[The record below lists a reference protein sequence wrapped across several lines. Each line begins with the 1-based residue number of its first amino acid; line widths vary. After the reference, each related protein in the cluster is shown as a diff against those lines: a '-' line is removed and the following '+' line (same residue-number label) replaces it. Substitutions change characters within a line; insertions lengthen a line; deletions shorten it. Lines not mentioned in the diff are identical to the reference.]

1 MENLIISYAVKASLA
16 MILLYGLYALCFR
29 NDTFN
34 KTKRFYLLF
43 IVLFSLVYPFC
54 KLNISTTGNM
64 AIYEAILPQIEVIDD
79 LQVAKDQMFVLGMT
93 DLLLLVF
100 ISGMVVLFLRLFIQL
115 LGIIKL
121 RLTNYSQTSFNY
133 RIVSLDKAITPFSFF
148 NWIFIPEDGF
158 KKEDVDVMMAH
169 EEEHADQF
177 HSFDILLSEL
187 FCILFWWNPIA
198 WLIKR
203 EIKINLE
210 YLADKG
216 VLEKGIEAKKYQYLL
231 LQVIKPSANIQIVNN
246 FNVSQLKKRITMI
259 NKKRTSGL
267 LSFKYLLALP
277 IIALMLTWNA
287 QNTFSKQI
295 ENVVEE
301 AIKNQNIDT
310 PPQKKDNV
318 YVTVEEMPRYP
329 GGESAMMQY
338 IGTNLKY
345 PESAAKE
352 NIEGRVVVRF
362 VVTENGDVTDVTLV
376 RGLDSR
382 CDEEAM
388 RVVRAMPKWTPG
400 KQGGKDV
407 DVYYTLP
414 ILFKLQKDTPK
425 TTTSATVK

>member
-16 MILLYGLYALCFR
+16 MILLYGLYVLCFR

-54 KLNISTTGNM
+54 KLNIATAGNI
-64 AIYEAILPQIEVIDD
+64 AIYEAILPQIEVTDN
-79 LQVAKDQMFVLGMT
+79 LPVANDQTFALGMNN
-93 DLLLLVF
+93 LLLLF
-100 ISGMVVLFLRLFIQL
+100 FFSGIVVLFVRLFIQL

-121 RLTNYSQTSFNY
+121 RLINYSQTSLNY
-133 RIVSLDKAITPFSFF
+133 TIISLDKTITPFSFF
-148 NWIFIPEDGF
+148 NWIFIPTNGF
-158 KKEDVDVMMAH
+158 KQEDVDVMMAH

-198 WLIKR
+198 WLLKR

-231 LQVIKPSANIQIVNN
+231 LQVIKPSATIQIVNN

-259 NKKRTSGL
+259 NKKRTSGI
-267 LSFKYLLALP
+267 LSFKYLLAFP
-277 IIALMLTWNA
+277 IIALMLIGNA
-287 QNTFSKQI
+287 QNTFSQQKEKAGI
-295 ENVVEE
+295 ASLTENPTTSEDQLPPFVMVE
-301 AIKNQNIDT
+301 QM
-310 PPQKKDNV
+310 PQF
-318 YVTVEEMPRYP
+318 P

-352 NIEGRVVVRF
+352 NIEGRVVLRF
-362 VVTENGDVTDVTLV
+362 VVTKTGDIKDVSV
-376 RGLDSR
+376 IRSLDSR

-414 ILFKLQKDTPK
+414 VLYKLQKDTPK
-425 TTTSATVK
+425 TTN

>member
-1 MENLIISYAVKASLA
+1 MENLIISYTVKASLA
-16 MILLYGLYALCFR
+16 MILLYGLYVLCFR

-54 KLNISTTGNM
+54 KLNIATAGNI
-64 AIYEAILPQIEVIDD
+64 AIYEAILPQIEVTDN
-79 LQVAKDQMFVLGMT
+79 LPVANDQTFALGMNN
-93 DLLLLVF
+93 LLLLIL
-100 ISGMVVLFLRLFIQL
+100 ISGIIVLFVRLIIQL
-115 LGIIKL
+115 LLIIKL
-121 RLTNYSQTSFNY
+121 RLINYSQTSLNY
-133 RIVSLDKAITPFSFF
+133 TVISLDKKITPFSFF
-148 NWIFIPEDGF
+148 NWIFIPTNGF
-158 KKEDVDVMMAH
+158 KQEDVDVMMAH

-198 WLIKR
+198 WLLKR

-231 LQVIKPSANIQIVNN
+231 LQVIKPSATIQIVNN

-259 NKKRTSGL
+259 NKKRTSGI
-267 LSFKYLLALP
+267 LSFKYLLAFP
-277 IIALMLTWNA
+277 IIALMLIGNA
-287 QNTFSKQI
+287 QNTFSQQKEKVGI
-295 ENVVEE
+295 ASLTENPTTSEDQLPPFVMVE
-301 AIKNQNIDT
+301 QM
-310 PPQKKDNV
+310 PQF
-318 YVTVEEMPRYP
+318 P

-352 NIEGRVVVRF
+352 SIEGRVVLRF
-362 VVTENGDVTDVTLV
+362 VVTKTGDIKDVSV
-376 RGLDSR
+376 IRSLDSR

-414 ILFKLQKDTPK
+414 VLYKLQKDTPK
-425 TTTSATVK
+425 TTN

>member
-16 MILLYGLYALCFR
+16 MILLYGLYVLCFR

-54 KLNISTTGNM
+54 KLNIATVGNI
-64 AIYEAILPQIEVIDD
+64 AIYEAILPQIEVTDN
-79 LQVAKDQMFVLGMT
+79 LQVDNDQTFALGMN
-93 DLLLLVF
+93 DLLLLF
-100 ISGMVVLFLRLFIQL
+100 FFSGIVVLFVRLFIQL

-121 RLTNYSQTSFNY
+121 RLINYSQTSLNY
-133 RIVSLDKAITPFSFF
+133 RIISLDKTITPFSFF
-148 NWIFIPEDGF
+148 NWIFIPTNGF
-158 KKEDVDVMMAH
+158 KQEDVDVMMAH

-198 WLIKR
+198 WLLKR

-231 LQVIKPSANIQIVNN
+231 LQVIKPSATIQIVNN

-259 NKKRTSGL
+259 NKKRTSGI

-277 IIALMLTWNA
+277 IIALMLIGNA
-287 QNTFSKQI
+287 QNTFSQQKEKVEI
-295 ENVVEE
+295 ASLTENPTTSEDQLPPFVMVE
-301 AIKNQNIDT
+301 QM
-310 PPQKKDNV
+310 PQFA
-318 YVTVEEMPRYP
+318 

-352 NIEGRVVVRF
+352 NIEGRVVLRF
-362 VVTENGDVTDVTLV
+362 VVTKTGDIKDVSV
-376 RGLDSR
+376 IRSLDSR

-414 ILFKLQKDTPK
+414 VLYKLQKDTPK
-425 TTTSATVK
+425 TTN

>member
-16 MILLYGLYALCFR
+16 MILLYGLYVLCFR

-54 KLNISTTGNM
+54 KLNIATVGNI
-64 AIYEAILPQIEVIDD
+64 AIYEAILPQIEVTDN
-79 LQVAKDQMFVLGMT
+79 LQVDNDQTFALGMN
-93 DLLLLVF
+93 DLLLLF
-100 ISGMVVLFLRLFIQL
+100 FFSGIVVLFVRLFIQL

-121 RLTNYSQTSFNY
+121 RLINYSQTSLNY
-133 RIVSLDKAITPFSFF
+133 RIISLDKTITPFSFF
-148 NWIFIPEDGF
+148 NWIFIPTNGF
-158 KKEDVDVMMAH
+158 KQEDVDVMMAH

-198 WLIKR
+198 WLLKR

-231 LQVIKPSANIQIVNN
+231 LQVIKPSATIHIVNN

-259 NKKRTSGL
+259 NKKRTSGI

-277 IIALMLTWNA
+277 IIALMLIGNA
-287 QNTFSKQI
+287 QNTFSQQKEKVEI
-295 ENVVEE
+295 ASLTENPTTSEDQLPPFVMVE
-301 AIKNQNIDT
+301 QM
-310 PPQKKDNV
+310 PQFA
-318 YVTVEEMPRYP
+318 

-352 NIEGRVVVRF
+352 NIEGRVVLRF
-362 VVTENGDVTDVTLV
+362 VVTKTGDIKDVSV
-376 RGLDSR
+376 IRGLDSR

-414 ILFKLQKDTPK
+414 ILYKLQKETPK
-425 TTTSATVK
+425 TTN

>member
-34 KTKRFYLLF
+34 KAKRFYLLF

-54 KLNISTTGNM
+54 KMNISTAGNM
-64 AIYEAILPQIEVIDD
+64 AIYEVILPQIEVTDNFQD
-79 LQVAKDQMFVLGMT
+79 SNNQVFALGLT
-93 DLLLLVF
+93 DLLLLIL
-100 ISGMVVLFLRLFIQL
+100 ISGIIVLFARLFIQL

-121 RLTNYSQTSFNY
+121 RFANYSQTSLNY
-133 RIVSLDKAITPFSFF
+133 TVISLDKTITPFSFF
-148 NWIFIPEDGF
+148 NWIFIPTNGL
-158 KKEDVDVMMAH
+158 KQEDVDVMMAH
-169 EEEHADQF
+169 EEEHVNHF

-198 WLIKR
+198 WLLKR

-259 NKKRTSGL
+259 NKQRTSRI
-267 LSFKYLLALP
+267 LSFKYLLAFP
-277 IIALMLTWNA
+277 IIALMLIGNA
-287 QNTFSKQI
+287 QNTFSKQKEKVEI
-295 ENVVEE
+295 ASLTENPTTSEDQLPPFVMVE
-301 AIKNQNIDT
+301 QM
-310 PPQKKDNV
+310 PQF
-318 YVTVEEMPRYP
+318 P

-352 NIEGRVVVRF
+352 NIEGRVILRF
-362 VVTENGDVTDVTLV
+362 VVTKTGDITDVSVL

-414 ILFKLQKDTPK
+414 ILYKLQKETPK
-425 TTTSATVK
+425 TTN

>member
-1 MENLIISYAVKASLA
+1 MENLIISYTVKASLA
-16 MILLYGLYALCFR
+16 MILLYGLYVLCFR

-54 KLNISTTGNM
+54 KLNIATAGNI
-64 AIYEAILPQIEVIDD
+64 AIYEAILPQIEVTDN
-79 LQVAKDQMFVLGMT
+79 LPVANDQTFALGMNN
-93 DLLLLVF
+93 LLLLF
-100 ISGMVVLFLRLFIQL
+100 FFSGIVVLFVRLFIQL

-121 RLTNYSQTSFNY
+121 RLINYSQTSLNY
-133 RIVSLDKAITPFSFF
+133 RIISLDKTITPFSFF
-148 NWIFIPEDGF
+148 NWIFIPTNGF
-158 KKEDVDVMMAH
+158 KQEDVDVMMAH

-198 WLIKR
+198 WLLKR

-231 LQVIKPSANIQIVNN
+231 LQVIKPSATIQIVNN

-259 NKKRTSGL
+259 NKKRTSGI
-267 LSFKYLLALP
+267 LSFKYLLAFP
-277 IIALMLTWNA
+277 IIALMLIGNA
-287 QNTFSKQI
+287 QNTFSQQKEKVEI
-295 ENVVEE
+295 ASLTENPTTSEDQLPPFVMVE
-301 AIKNQNIDT
+301 QM
-310 PPQKKDNV
+310 PQFS
-318 YVTVEEMPRYP
+318 

-352 NIEGRVVVRF
+352 NIEGRVVLRF
-362 VVTENGDVTDVTLV
+362 VVTKTGDIKDVSV
-376 RGLDSR
+376 IRSLDSR

-414 ILFKLQKDTPK
+414 VLYKLQKDTPK
-425 TTTSATVK
+425 TTK

>member
-34 KTKRFYLLF
+34 KAKRFYLLF

-54 KLNISTTGNM
+54 KMNISTAGNM
-64 AIYEAILPQIEVIDD
+64 AIYEVILPQIEVTDNFQD
-79 LQVAKDQMFVLGMT
+79 SNNQVFALVLT
-93 DLLLLVF
+93 DLLLLIL
-100 ISGMVVLFLRLFIQL
+100 ISGIIVLFARLFIQL
-115 LGIIKL
+115 LGIIKV
-121 RLTNYSQTSFNY
+121 RFANYSQTSLNY
-133 RIVSLDKAITPFSFF
+133 TVISLDKTITPFSFF
-148 NWIFIPEDGF
+148 NWIFIPTNGL
-158 KKEDVDVMMAH
+158 KQEDVDVMMAH
-169 EEEHADQF
+169 EEEHVNQF

-198 WLIKR
+198 WLLKR

-259 NKKRTSGL
+259 NKQRTSRI
-267 LSFKYLLALP
+267 LSFKYLLAFP
-277 IIALMLTWNA
+277 IIALMLIGNA
-287 QNTFSKQI
+287 QNTFSQQKEKVEI
-295 ENVVEE
+295 ASLTENPTTSEDQLPPFVMVE
-301 AIKNQNIDT
+301 QM
-310 PPQKKDNV
+310 PQF
-318 YVTVEEMPRYP
+318 P

-352 NIEGRVVVRF
+352 NIEGRVILRF
-362 VVTENGDVTDVTLV
+362 VVTKTGDITDVSVL

-414 ILFKLQKDTPK
+414 ILYKLQKETPK
-425 TTTSATVK
+425 TTN

>member
-16 MILLYGLYALCFR
+16 MILLYGLYVLCFR

-54 KLNISTTGNM
+54 KLNIATAGNI
-64 AIYEAILPQIEVIDD
+64 AIYEAILPQIEVTDN
-79 LQVAKDQMFVLGMT
+79 LPAANDQTFALGMNN
-93 DLLLLVF
+93 LLLLF
-100 ISGMVVLFLRLFIQL
+100 FFSGIVVLFVRLFIQL

-121 RLTNYSQTSFNY
+121 RLINYSQTSLNY
-133 RIVSLDKAITPFSFF
+133 RIISLDKTITPFSFF
-148 NWIFIPEDGF
+148 NWIFIPTNGF
-158 KKEDVDVMMAH
+158 KQEDVDVMMAH

-198 WLIKR
+198 WLLKR

-231 LQVIKPSANIQIVNN
+231 LQVIKPSATIQIVNN

-259 NKKRTSGL
+259 NKKRTSGI
-267 LSFKYLLALP
+267 LSFKYLLAFP
-277 IIALMLTWNA
+277 IIALMLIGNA
-287 QNTFSKQI
+287 QNTFSQQKEKVGI
-295 ENVVEE
+295 ASLTENPTTSEDQLPPFVMVE
-301 AIKNQNIDT
+301 QM
-310 PPQKKDNV
+310 PQF
-318 YVTVEEMPRYP
+318 P

-338 IGTNLKY
+338 IGANLKY

-352 NIEGRVVVRF
+352 NIEGRVVLRF
-362 VVTENGDVTDVTLV
+362 VVTKTGDIKDVSV
-376 RGLDSR
+376 IRSLDSR

-414 ILFKLQKDTPK
+414 VLYKLQKDTPK
-425 TTTSATVK
+425 TTN

>member
-16 MILLYGLYALCFR
+16 MILLYGLYVLCFR

-54 KLNISTTGNM
+54 KLNIATAGNI
-64 AIYEAILPQIEVIDD
+64 AIYEAILPQIEVTDN
-79 LQVAKDQMFVLGMT
+79 LPVANDQTFALGMNN
-93 DLLLLVF
+93 LLLLF
-100 ISGMVVLFLRLFIQL
+100 FFSGIVVLFVRLFIQL

-121 RLTNYSQTSFNY
+121 RLINYSQTSLNY
-133 RIVSLDKAITPFSFF
+133 RIISLDKTITPFSFF
-148 NWIFIPEDGF
+148 NWIFIPTNGF
-158 KKEDVDVMMAH
+158 KQEDVDVMMAH

-198 WLIKR
+198 WLLKR

-231 LQVIKPSANIQIVNN
+231 LQVIKPSATIQIVNN

-259 NKKRTSGL
+259 NKKRTSGI

-277 IIALMLTWNA
+277 IIALMLIGNA
-287 QNTFSKQI
+287 QNTFSQQKEKVEI
-295 ENVVEE
+295 ASLTENPTTSEDQLPPFVMVE
-301 AIKNQNIDT
+301 QM
-310 PPQKKDNV
+310 PQFS
-318 YVTVEEMPRYP
+318 

-352 NIEGRVVVRF
+352 NIEGRVVLRF
-362 VVTENGDVTDVTLV
+362 VVTKTGDIKDVSV
-376 RGLDSR
+376 IRSLDSR

-414 ILFKLQKDTPK
+414 VLYKLQKDTPK
-425 TTTSATVK
+425 TTK

>member
-16 MILLYGLYALCFR
+16 MILLYGLYILCFR

-54 KLNISTTGNM
+54 KLNISTTGNI
-64 AIYEAILPQIEVIDD
+64 AIYEAILPQIEVTDN
-79 LQVAKDQMFVLGMT
+79 LPVANDQSFALGMN
-93 DLLLLVF
+93 DLLLLIF
-100 ISGMVVLFLRLFIQL
+100 FSGIIVLFVRLLIQL
-115 LGIIKL
+115 LVIIKL
-121 RLTNYSQTSFNY
+121 RLTNNSKTIFNY
-133 RIVSLDKAITPFSFF
+133 RIISLNKSITPFSFF
-148 NWIFIPEDGF
+148 NWIFIPNNGF
-158 KKEDVDVMMAH
+158 KQEDVDVMMAH
-169 EEEHADQF
+169 EEEHANQF

-198 WLIKR
+198 WLLKR

-231 LQVIKPSANIQIVNN
+231 LQVIKPSATIQIVNN

-259 NKKRTSGL
+259 NKQRTSRI
-267 LSFKYLLALP
+267 LSFKYLLAFP
-277 IIALMLTWNA
+277 IIALMLIGNA
-287 QNTFSKQI
+287 QNTFSQQKEKVEI
-295 ENVVEE
+295 ASLTENPTTSEDQLTPFVMVE
-301 AIKNQNIDT
+301 QM
-310 PPQKKDNV
+310 PQF
-318 YVTVEEMPRYP
+318 P

-352 NIEGRVVVRF
+352 NIEGRVVLRF
-362 VVTENGDVTDVTLV
+362 VVTKTGDITDVSVL

-414 ILFKLQKDTPK
+414 ILYKLQKETPK
-425 TTTSATVK
+425 TTN

>member
-1 MENLIISYAVKASLA
+1 MENLIISYVVKASLA
-16 MILLYGLYALCFR
+16 MILLYGLYVLCFR

-54 KLNISTTGNM
+54 KLNIATVGNI
-64 AIYEAILPQIEVIDD
+64 AIYEAILPQIEVTDN
-79 LQVAKDQMFVLGMT
+79 LPVANDQTFALGMNN
-93 DLLLLVF
+93 LLLLF
-100 ISGMVVLFLRLFIQL
+100 FFSGIVVLFVRLFIQL

-121 RLTNYSQTSFNY
+121 RLINYSQTSLNY
-133 RIVSLDKAITPFSFF
+133 RIISLDKTITPFSFF
-148 NWIFIPEDGF
+148 NWIFIPTNGF
-158 KKEDVDVMMAH
+158 KQEDVDVMMAH

-198 WLIKR
+198 WLLKR

-231 LQVIKPSANIQIVNN
+231 LQVIKPSATIQIVNN

-259 NKKRTSGL
+259 NKKRTSGI
-267 LSFKYLLALP
+267 LSFKYLLAFP
-277 IIALMLTWNA
+277 IIALMLIGNA
-287 QNTFSKQI
+287 QNTFSQQKEKVGI
-295 ENVVEE
+295 ASLTENPTTSEDQLPPFVMVE
-301 AIKNQNIDT
+301 QM
-310 PPQKKDNV
+310 PQF
-318 YVTVEEMPRYP
+318 P

-338 IGTNLKY
+338 IGANLKY

-352 NIEGRVVVRF
+352 NIEGRVVLRF
-362 VVTENGDVTDVTLV
+362 VVTKTGDIKDVSV
-376 RGLDSR
+376 IRSLDSR

-414 ILFKLQKDTPK
+414 VLYKLQKETPK
-425 TTTSATVK
+425 TTN

>member
-16 MILLYGLYALCFR
+16 MILLYGLYVLCFR

-54 KLNISTTGNM
+54 KLNIATAGNI
-64 AIYEAILPQIEVIDD
+64 AIYEAILPQIEVTDN
-79 LQVAKDQMFVLGMT
+79 LQVANDQTFALRMNN
-93 DLLLLVF
+93 LLLLF
-100 ISGMVVLFLRLFIQL
+100 FFSGIVVLFVRLFIQL

-121 RLTNYSQTSFNY
+121 RLINYSQTSLNY
-133 RIVSLDKAITPFSFF
+133 RIISLDKTITPFSFF
-148 NWIFIPEDGF
+148 NWIFIPTNGF
-158 KKEDVDVMMAH
+158 KQEDVDVMMAH
-169 EEEHADQF
+169 EEEHANQF

-198 WLIKR
+198 WLLKR

-231 LQVIKPSANIQIVNN
+231 LQVIKPSATIQIVNN

-259 NKKRTSGL
+259 NKKRTSGI
-267 LSFKYLLALP
+267 LSFKYLLAFP
-277 IIALMLTWNA
+277 IIALMLIGNA
-287 QNTFSKQI
+287 QNTFSQQKEKVGI
-295 ENVVEE
+295 ASLTENPTTSEDQLPPFVMVE
-301 AIKNQNIDT
+301 QM
-310 PPQKKDNV
+310 PQF
-318 YVTVEEMPRYP
+318 P

-352 NIEGRVVVRF
+352 NIEGRVVLRF
-362 VVTENGDVTDVTLV
+362 VVTKTGDIKDVSV
-376 RGLDSR
+376 IRSLDSR

-414 ILFKLQKDTPK
+414 ILYKLQKETPK
-425 TTTSATVK
+425 TTN

>member
-1 MENLIISYAVKASLA
+1 MENLIISYTVKASLA
-16 MILLYGLYALCFR
+16 MILLYGLYVLCFR

-54 KLNISTTGNM
+54 KLNIATAGNI
-64 AIYEAILPQIEVIDD
+64 AIYEAILPQIEVTDN
-79 LQVAKDQMFVLGMT
+79 LPVANDQTFALGMNN
-93 DLLLLVF
+93 LLLLF
-100 ISGMVVLFLRLFIQL
+100 FFSGIVVLFVRLFIQL

-121 RLTNYSQTSFNY
+121 RLINYSQTSLNY
-133 RIVSLDKAITPFSFF
+133 RIISLDKTITPFSFF
-148 NWIFIPEDGF
+148 NWIFIPTNGF
-158 KKEDVDVMMAH
+158 KQEDVDVMMAH

-198 WLIKR
+198 WLLKR

-231 LQVIKPSANIQIVNN
+231 LQVIKPSATIQIVNN

-259 NKKRTSGL
+259 NKQRTSQI

-277 IIALMLTWNA
+277 IIALMLIGNA
-287 QNTFSKQI
+287 QNTFSQQKQKVEI
-295 ENVVEE
+295 ASLTENPTTSEDQLHPFVMVE
-301 AIKNQNIDT
+301 QM
-310 PPQKKDNV
+310 PQFS
-318 YVTVEEMPRYP
+318 

-352 NIEGRVVVRF
+352 NIEGRVVLRF
-362 VVTENGDVTDVTLV
+362 VVTKTGDIKDVSV
-376 RGLDSR
+376 IRSLDSR

-414 ILFKLQKDTPK
+414 VLYKLQKDTPK
-425 TTTSATVK
+425 TTK

>member
-16 MILLYGLYALCFR
+16 MILLYGLYVLCFR

-54 KLNISTTGNM
+54 KLNIATAGNI
-64 AIYEAILPQIEVIDD
+64 AIYEAILPQIEVTDN
-79 LQVAKDQMFVLGMT
+79 LPVANDQTFALGMNN
-93 DLLLLVF
+93 LLLLF
-100 ISGMVVLFLRLFIQL
+100 FFSGIVVLFVRLFIQL

-121 RLTNYSQTSFNY
+121 RLINYSQTSLNY
-133 RIVSLDKAITPFSFF
+133 RIISLDKTITPFSFF
-148 NWIFIPEDGF
+148 NWIFIPTNGF
-158 KKEDVDVMMAH
+158 KQEDVDVMMAH

-198 WLIKR
+198 WLLKR

-231 LQVIKPSANIQIVNN
+231 LQVIKPSATIQIVNN

-259 NKKRTSGL
+259 NKKRTSGI

-277 IIALMLTWNA
+277 IIALMLIGNA
-287 QNTFSKQI
+287 QNTFSQQKEKVEI
-295 ENVVEE
+295 ASLTENPTTSEDQLPPFVMVE
-301 AIKNQNIDT
+301 QM
-310 PPQKKDNV
+310 PQFA
-318 YVTVEEMPRYP
+318 

-352 NIEGRVVVRF
+352 NIEGRVVLRF
-362 VVTENGDVTDVTLV
+362 VVTKTGDIKDVSV
-376 RGLDSR
+376 IRSLDSR

-414 ILFKLQKDTPK
+414 VLYKLQKDTPK
-425 TTTSATVK
+425 TTK

>member
-34 KTKRFYLLF
+34 KAKRFYLLF

-54 KLNISTTGNM
+54 KMNISTTGNM
-64 AIYEAILPQIEVIDD
+64 AIYEVILPQIEVTDNFQD
-79 LQVAKDQMFVLGMT
+79 SNNQVFALGLT
-93 DLLLLVF
+93 DLLLLIL
-100 ISGMVVLFLRLFIQL
+100 ISGIIILFVRLIIQL
-115 LGIIKL
+115 LLIIKL
-121 RLTNYSQTSFNY
+121 RFTNYSKTSLNY
-133 RIVSLDKAITPFSFF
+133 TVISLDKTITPFSFF
-148 NWIFIPEDGF
+148 NWIFIPINGF
-158 KKEDVDVMMAH
+158 KQEDVDVMMAH
-169 EEEHADQF
+169 EEEHANQF

-198 WLIKR
+198 WLLKR

-231 LQVIKPSANIQIVNN
+231 LQVIKPSATIQIVNN

-259 NKKRTSGL
+259 NKQRTSRI
-267 LSFKYLLALP
+267 LSFKYLLAFP
-277 IIALMLTWNA
+277 VIALMLIGNA
-287 QNTFSKQI
+287 QNTFSQQKEKVEI
-295 ENVVEE
+295 APLTENPTTSEDQLPPFVMVE
-301 AIKNQNIDT
+301 QM
-310 PPQKKDNV
+310 PQF
-318 YVTVEEMPRYP
+318 P

-352 NIEGRVVVRF
+352 NIEGRVVLRF
-362 VVTENGDVTDVTLV
+362 VVTKTGDITDVSVL

-414 ILFKLQKDTPK
+414 ILYKLQKETPK
-425 TTTSATVK
+425 TTN

>member
-34 KTKRFYLLF
+34 KAKRFYLLF

-54 KLNISTTGNM
+54 KMNISTAGNM
-64 AIYEAILPQIEVIDD
+64 AIYEVILPQIEVTDNFQD
-79 LQVAKDQMFVLGMT
+79 SNNQVFALGLT
-93 DLLLLVF
+93 DLLLLIL
-100 ISGMVVLFLRLFIQL
+100 ISGIIVLFARLFIQL

-121 RLTNYSQTSFNY
+121 RFANYSQTSLNY
-133 RIVSLDKAITPFSFF
+133 TVISLDKTITPFSFF
-148 NWIFIPEDGF
+148 NWIFIPTNGL
-158 KKEDVDVMMAH
+158 KQEDVDVMMAH
-169 EEEHADQF
+169 EEEHVNHF

-198 WLIKR
+198 WLLKR

-259 NKKRTSGL
+259 NKQRTSRI
-267 LSFKYLLALP
+267 LSFKYLLAFP
-277 IIALMLTWNA
+277 IIALMLIGNA
-287 QNTFSKQI
+287 QNTFSQQKEKVEI
-295 ENVVEE
+295 ASLTENPTTSEDQLPPFVMVE
-301 AIKNQNIDT
+301 QM
-310 PPQKKDNV
+310 PQF
-318 YVTVEEMPRYP
+318 P

-352 NIEGRVVVRF
+352 NIEGRVILRF
-362 VVTENGDVTDVTLV
+362 VVTKTGDITDVSVL

-414 ILFKLQKDTPK
+414 ILYKLQKETPK
-425 TTTSATVK
+425 TTN

>member
-16 MILLYGLYALCFR
+16 MILLYGLYVLCFR

-54 KLNISTTGNM
+54 KLNIATAGNI
-64 AIYEAILPQIEVIDD
+64 AIYEAILPQIEVTDN
-79 LQVAKDQMFVLGMT
+79 LQVANDQTFALGMNN
-93 DLLLLVF
+93 LLLLIF
-100 ISGMVVLFLRLFIQL
+100 FSGIVVLFVRLFIQL

-121 RLTNYSQTSFNY
+121 RLINYSQTSLNY
-133 RIVSLDKAITPFSFF
+133 TIISLDKTITPFSFF
-148 NWIFIPEDGF
+148 NWIFIPTNGF
-158 KKEDVDVMMAH
+158 KQEDVDVMMAH

-177 HSFDILLSEL
+177 HSLDILLSEL

-198 WLIKR
+198 WLLKR

-231 LQVIKPSANIQIVNN
+231 LQVIKPSATIQIVNN

-259 NKKRTSGL
+259 NKKRTSGI
-267 LSFKYLLALP
+267 LSFKYLLAFP
-277 IIALMLTWNA
+277 IIALMLIGNA
-287 QNTFSKQI
+287 QNTFSQQKEKVGI
-295 ENVVEE
+295 ASLTENPTTSEDQLPPFVMVE
-301 AIKNQNIDT
+301 QM
-310 PPQKKDNV
+310 PQF
-318 YVTVEEMPRYP
+318 P

-338 IGTNLKY
+338 IGANLKY

-352 NIEGRVVVRF
+352 NIEGRVVLRF
-362 VVTENGDVTDVTLV
+362 VVTKIGDIKDVSV
-376 RGLDSR
+376 IRSLDSR

-414 ILFKLQKDTPK
+414 VLYKLQKDTPK
-425 TTTSATVK
+425 ATN